1 MSDNNLNTGSLLS
14 SLSSSSRPVR
24 TSTPMTSS
32 GSSSSILPGSIS
44 SAQRQAINREFI
56 NNQTKQTN
64 LLNSNAAISQMMN
77 QNQSNFS
84 QFNSSIM
91 RQVGAIDAAAN
102 KITTALQNQTN
113 QLVTS
118 MNNMS
123 NSITES
129 INSLK
134 ESINHLFYERAKAY
148 SDKIMDDET
157 QKDYDRYAKDFIKTF
172 FSEKLWG
179 LIASVDIVS
188 LSKLKEQTLKYLMQN
203 KQFANFLGIMP
214 YGDKRFNNTKM
225 VPFTKDIA
233 EAIKE
238 VPKYLKD
245 IANSV
250 DNISENQYNS
260 IKFFNTNYLERT
272 ETLVELNTEMLRV
285 MQHIDT
291 GVLEFKNAY
300 VVSNRNILHEYE
312 QEVRDRQTRLATY
325 MRQLAIN
332 NAIDDQ
338 QARSAMRNQLRAHLI
353 ERRRIEA
360 AFAER
365 ETQQSAA
372 IEQNNRQTALNN
384 EITRLNNLIVQLNNT
399 PNLTQAQQRQLA
411 RAQLDVAAAQTQ
423 LGQVQTEIQR
433 VTTIR
438 HNRINPLNIPVGV
451 SREQNLREL
460 HDLEIAVRD
469 FGRPIERF
477 NLQTIGNELQN
488 VRNARRMNPQ
498 SNINPVHSVTSR
510 IRNSDRNRTLLISK
524 LLDSLNK
531 NTYALRN
538 NTEEVKKSITAM
550 DLAKTTLKAAL
561 NPMNIWKVLSSTSRF
576 ILKFIA
582 PYFLYTMLFKMGA
595 NTLMG
600 RNIGGAFLH
609 DLVKAPF
616 RLIGGIGTGDG
627 KTVGD
632 HTYSWWSGIK
642 ETLTGFYNSHIKGI
656 LESIGNKIGDF
667 KDMFKKW
674 IGDVWWDRIT
684 NVIDGI
690 KKYTRLVW
698 DAYLNPNEENAKS
711 ARRELFRPVY
721 DFMLDIVQKYIVP
734 GVMWGVA
741 GYTGVKNLA
750 HPIKFAKEVW
760 RPVRSLF
767 NFVTDSPN
775 NWYSLYRDADIALDQ
790 AAARVFGNDL
800 PQNASGIRAV
810 RDNQGNLTGVS
821 YRVGTGVGRYFR
833 RRQTYDPTAQL
844 RDRINNAQALN
855 LTQAQVEQLE
865 RQILVERDRLN
876 TRYAEVGQ
884 TQQRIMSA
892 EQGHTN
898 PEIERA
904 TREFQPT
911 AGGLFGGIQRIIAHI
926 GRFNASAAKWLNR
939 GVSAISA
946 FAGAISRT
954 VSWIWNIGSTLM
966 TAGKVYSTVKDKL
979 EGLKR
984 ESTIITE
991 NGEVKVD
998 KESYFGKI
1006 FNFFKS
1012 GFIDPMLKNIK
1023 EGFDLFYEALPE
1035 VGGKVVNSIWEWVQ
1049 KEGPTMLRKSWELL
1063 KRAGDFIVAG
1073 FKWVFAWGVDRIAA
1087 VFGLDKGST
1096 LEKRLAKNSANRIDD
1111 EIFKIK
1117 KQEYDNKQMEINAK
1131 ISNITTDISRNQ
1143 SKTGID
1149 PNKFNILSS
1158 MADYVL
1164 FRLGKNNLTAEDIDQ
1179 YIADQGAGESY
1190 REGFKKL
1197 LTTHPEIIEKAF
1209 EHAKLARTSHVEAEM
1224 GGFTKENYARRI
1236 EWDRLAENVGGKDKF
1251 GITELLTDPDK
1262 GILKVRNYLDA
1273 FKGVYELN
1281 HSDLA
1286 WFLEEAL
1293 GKIRRADNNPE
1304 EQKVIAKQIEMQY
1317 ELNKYKFMK
1326 DIFNQYKYAH
1336 PDEDAD
1342 KTTKNLADAMIEISN
1357 KFSISL
1363 GEVTKQLPKINT
1375 NLNDINRSQDALRK
1389 LNDAQAAE
1397 ERRKLMQDEASR
1409 AINGGLSLG
1418 VVSQWAQSGKFKEMM
1433 ESALGYVG
1441 GKIGGLINLLK
1452 SQNYTKLFSDAFAGL
1467 GSMTGGILSALFG
1480 ADKADNFSRA
1490 AYRYADKHNL
1500 KFAKSFFGGARKSI
1514 LMGVENIVEHAA
1526 KTGQTVEEI
1535 RDILKQ
1541 QGVDPSRQPS
1551 GSMVEPDK
1559 NGTGKYGYS
1568 GVLDNIKESMWKN
1581 SEGIALGSKVD
1592 SDTNFK
1598 IAFSRV
1604 LGAEGDGVNYNDTY
1618 NKIKGV
1624 SFTATSRRG
1633 TYALDLP
1640 MIAKKY
1646 PNEILTAAFK
1656 KHGLE
1661 HIIGKSA
1668 AELYRN
1674 PEIVKKLN
1682 ALISDRKALNTKDY
1696 ANIIA
1701 PFAKNG
1707 YWSQLGLDKLNFIP
1721 QVSTALLDTIYW
1733 MGPGGAKVVVARAIE
1748 NAFSHSYYKK
1758 GTLNKQDPRNVT
1770 HSAKSMLT
1778 EFKNKIETNELGFA
1792 AHILNAQ
1799 YERIRALYNNKSP
1812 EKQKELYGWLLRTA
1826 NTADF
1831 LGIARTGPKDNPLFL
1846 DMSKHSNYTGPGVTQ
1861 TRSSST
1867 LFDPKVLKLFN
1878 DTSGV
1883 KIKNNTYDTSK
1894 SGVYFKSFFGN
1905 ISADRA
1911 KALLDPTKMKRMNEL
1926 ISKHKK
1932 TPNYEYTESEINEL
1946 KEIKQLLQQG
1956 QDKADK
1962 NAEKIAYS
1970 NMNTLSNSISTIIQ
1984 NYNPAPPQKKK
1995 TDTNDVN
2002 ERRKNMLHGQS

>member
-32 GSSSSILPGSIS
+32 GSSSSVLPGSIS

-600 RNIGGAFLH
+600 RNIGGSFLH
-609 DLVKAPF
+609 GLVKAPF

-684 NVIDGI
+684 SVIDGI

-800 PQNASGIRAV
+800 PQNASGIRAI

-855 LTQAQVEQLE
+855 LTQAKVEQLE

-966 TAGKVYSTVKDKL
+966 TVGKVYSTVKDKL
-979 EGLKR
+979 EGLKG

-1111 EIFKIK
+1111 EEFEAK
-1117 KQEYDNKQMEINAK
+1117 KQEYDNKQREITKK
-1131 ISNITTDISRNQ
+1131 INNIRNDIRNT
-1143 SKTGID
+1143 KRNTGID
-1149 PNKFNILSS
+1149 TDKFNRLSS
-1158 MADYVL
+1158 MADYAL

-1179 YIADQGAGESY
+1179 YIADQGAGELY
-1190 REGFKKL
+1190 REEFKKL
-1197 LTTHPEIIEKAF
+1197 LTTHPEIVEKAF
-1209 EHAKLARTSHVEAEM
+1209 ENAKLASSAHIYAKM

-1236 EWDRLAENVGGKDKF
+1236 EWDKLAEKVGGKEDKF
-1251 GITELLTDPDK
+1251 GITELLTDPEK

-1273 FKGVYELN
+1273 FKDVYELN

-1293 GKIRRADNNPE
+1293 GKMRQTSDVE
-1304 EQKVIAKQIEMQY
+1304 EQKAIAKQIERQY
-1317 ELNKYKFMK
+1317 ELNKYKFME
-1326 DIFNQYKYAH
+1326 DIFKQYKYAH
-1336 PDEDAD
+1336 PDEDSD

-1357 KFSISL
+1357 KFSISF

-1375 NLNDINRSQDALRK
+1375 NLDDINRSQDALRK

-1418 VVSQWAQSGKFKEMM
+1418 VVAQWAQSGKFKEMM
-1433 ESALGYVG
+1433 ESAFRYVG
-1441 GKIGGLINLLK
+1441 DKFNSLVSLIKKQDYGKLL
-1452 SQNYTKLFSDAFAGL
+1452 SDTLSGL
-1467 GSMTGGILSALFG
+1467 GSVSGGILSALFG
-1480 ADKADNFSRA
+1480 ADKADGFARA
-1490 AYRYADKHNL
+1490 AYSYANRKGF

-1514 LMGVENIVEHAA
+1514 LSSIDNLAEFAA
-1526 KTGQTVEEI
+1526 KTNQKLD
-1535 RDILKQ
+1535 DIYAFMIK
-1541 QGVDPSRQPS
+1541 QGVDPNTINPSEYSPANGSGVASSGKEKEIHDLITKDHKYANANYNENDRFNIAATEVLAREGTGINKKETYAKDGIRIDKRMVSRYGVLGLDVPELAKKYKDKALQDKVASLGLDNVSKKDMAKNWENYRDRFIKLLESSEFQNSRIKDLHVRAYWDKYNLGRFTNHATAGILLGAAYNGGYSEIIKKTFEALGKPVRDS
-1551 GSMVEPDK
+1551 KLAVYGNK
-1559 NGTGKYGYS
+1559 NGTDEYTQFANAQGVKFATQALYQQRMRFRRLGQTEKHAHNARGWDLRTLKTASFYGFDVA
-1568 GVLDNIKESMWKN
+1568 GD
-1581 SEGIALGSKVD
+1581 
-1592 SDTNFK
+1592 
-1598 IAFSRV
+1598 AFSANGLLTISNPELKSKLVANNSNLHIGQVASNFYR
-1604 LGAEGDGVNYNDTY
+1604 
-1618 NKIKGV
+1618 NKQ
-1624 SFTATSRRG
+1624 
-1633 TYALDLP
+1633 
-1640 MIAKKY
+1640 
-1646 PNEILTAAFK
+1646 EEAAFK
-1656 KHGLE
+1656 KIASGEFKYDKEDKYYKILFGNTDPE
-1661 HIIGKSA
+1661 RAKKLIDPSKLKKTA
-1668 AELYRN
+1668 
-1674 PEIVKKLN
+1674 EIVERLRKTGNYDLKSDEVDTLRE
-1682 ALISDRKALNTKDY
+1682 ISDKLGKNFGSLERTIERVAYNTIS
-1696 ANIIA
+1696 NV
-1701 PFAKNG
+1701 FNG
-1707 YWSQLGLDKLNFIP
+1707 TTKMYNYYTQQPRSDKISQRD
-1721 QVSTALLDTIYW
+1721 A
-1733 MGPGGAKVVVARAIE
+1733 
-1748 NAFSHSYYKK
+1748 
-1758 GTLNKQDPRNVT
+1758 
-1770 HSAKSMLT
+1770 
-1778 EFKNKIETNELGFA
+1778 
-1792 AHILNAQ
+1792 
-1799 YERIRALYNNKSP
+1799 
-1812 EKQKELYGWLLRTA
+1812 
-1826 NTADF
+1826 
-1831 LGIARTGPKDNPLFL
+1831 
-1846 DMSKHSNYTGPGVTQ
+1846 
-1861 TRSSST
+1861 
-1867 LFDPKVLKLFN
+1867 
-1878 DTSGV
+1878 
-1883 KIKNNTYDTSK
+1883 
-1894 SGVYFKSFFGN
+1894 
-1905 ISADRA
+1905 A
-1911 KALLDPTKMKRMNEL
+1911 KAAMQNA
-1926 ISKHKK
+1926 KK
-1932 TPNYEYTESEINEL
+1932 SE
-1946 KEIKQLLQQG
+1946 
-1956 QDKADK
+1956 
-1962 NAEKIAYS
+1962 
-1970 NMNTLSNSISTIIQ
+1970 
-1984 NYNPAPPQKKK
+1984 
-1995 TDTNDVN
+1995 
-2002 ERRKNMLHGQS
+2002 